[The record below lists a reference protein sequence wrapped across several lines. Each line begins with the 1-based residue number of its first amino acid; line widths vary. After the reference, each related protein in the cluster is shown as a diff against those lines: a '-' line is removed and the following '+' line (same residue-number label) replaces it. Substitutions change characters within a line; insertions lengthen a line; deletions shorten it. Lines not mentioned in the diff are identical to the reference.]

1 MDDGYTAEGSPPW
14 AHLMAAPL
22 SQGPKHRQ
30 FFLKG
35 GPTATTHSEA
45 SCLLPPEHPCGPSFP
60 QGTPPARPLAL
71 GEEGLSL
78 THPVL
83 HEGSVAVR
91 FPGPKGIPR
100 KGNTGLP
107 PSPGFLDDSDQSRRM
122 LVWFPEMTPSWG
134 GEDPQEAGGGGQR
147 ASVASGSKSSNS
159 FYLVRCHQTLGTL
172 CTYVSINE

>member
-1 MDDGYTAEGSPPW
+1 MSPPSR
-14 AHLMAAPL
+14 APL
-22 SQGPKHRQ
+22 WTQLSSGYPT
-30 FFLKG
+30 LAG
-35 GPTATTHSEA
+35 GP
-45 SCLLPPEHPCGPSFP
+45 PS
-60 QGTPPARPLAL
+60 PARPLAL